1 MSNKKVCLVIGAG
14 DATGGAVAKRF
25 ASEGYVACVT
35 RRTLDKL
42 QPLLDDI
49 HKAGGVAHGF
59 GSDARKEDEVIAL
72 IDHIESSI
80 GPIDVLVFNIGA
92 NSPNSILTET
102 ARRYTKM
109 WEMACL
115 AGFLNGR
122 EVAKRMVSREKDTDQ
137 ETSGISHRGTIIFT
151 GATASLRGSANFAG
165 FSGGKMALRGLAQSM
180 ARELGPLGIHV
191 AHTIID
197 GAIDTEFI
205 RTLFPDKY
213 ALKEQGGILNPDH
226 IADAY
231 WMLHQQPRDAWTHEL
246 AKTFDYFFD
255 FGSLAA
261 YLAHTQMDKIKAETG
276 AQPIYLPMLLGAVFK
291 ATGNVSPVSVP
302 AKGKYIFVDFKRFA
316 DNYGVPLNN
325 NPFFPII
332 TTTLMRILTGLQMR
346 SDARMH
352 EFMDVIFK
360 AIWVDALNLND
371 PEVVERVLQ
380 EAHFDASALL
390 QLANAPEAKD
400 RLRDVTT
407 QAVERGVFGAPTFFV
422 GDQMFWGQ
430 DRIEQL
436 KAALKT

>member
-213 ALKEQGGILNPDH
+213 ALKEHGGILNPDH

-246 AKTFDYFFD
+246 D
-255 FGSLAA
+255 
-261 YLAHTQMDKIKAETG
+261 
-276 AQPIYLPMLLGAVFK
+276 
-291 ATGNVSPVSVP
+291 
-302 AKGKYIFVDFKRFA
+302 
-316 DNYGVPLNN
+316 
-325 NPFFPII
+325 
-332 TTTLMRILTGLQMR
+332 
-346 SDARMH
+346 
-352 EFMDVIFK
+352 
-360 AIWVDALNLND
+360 
-371 PEVVERVLQ
+371 
-380 EAHFDASALL
+380 
-390 QLANAPEAKD
+390 
-400 RLRDVTT
+400 LRPYM
-407 QAVERGVFGAPTFFV
+407 EKF
-422 GDQMFWGQ
+422 
-430 DRIEQL
+430 
-436 KAALKT
+436 